1 MSNHSYGLWGYYGRD
16 GDGRELTVQATG
28 IGAGGAAAVLAELAD
43 LGVGRAVRVA
53 RCTALAPELA
63 AGDRVR
69 AIAGLPTDGVSR
81 ALAAR
86 SPLPDADLD
95 RALAAAA
102 PGAQPATVAGCDL
115 DPALAGPEARAEW
128 IAAGATVA
136 DLQTAAL
143 FALGERLGVA
153 VAAGLVVAGPP
164 SRSGARRGRA
174 DGLAARARR
183 PRRTGARPP
192 CRARRRWPGL
202 PRRSARATAARRARR
217 RARRG
222 DPRAPRGGRR
232 ASAGAARAVRRR
244 SPKPC

>member
-1 MSNHSYGLWGYYGRD
+1 MAAYLRPTAPIAAAAVLADDPALALALAQAILDGPVMSNHSYGLWGYYGRD

-153 VAAGLVVAGPP
+153 VAAELVVAGPP
-164 SRSGARRGRA
+164 SGAELGEDA
-174 DGLAARARR
+174 LTASLLELGGHAAQALAA
-183 PRRTGARPP
+183 
-192 CRARRRWPGL
+192 L
-202 PRRSARATAARRARR
+202 PSAAQV
-217 RARRG
+217 
-222 DPRAPRGGRR
+222 
-232 ASAGAARAVRRR
+232 AG
-244 SPKPC
+244 SP